1 MNIITDI
8 CKFIDDFKFKIDIF
22 INAFKCILF
31 VPLLKE
37 NCKLL
42 QEILQLL
49 VYKLWVYFL

>member
-8 CKFIDDFKFKIDIF
+8 CKFNDDFKFKIDIF

-49 VYKLWVYFL
+49 VY